1 MSTSLSVR
9 EAPPPCRSLGE
20 YVAALVSRLGE
31 QEPALLARLGEVV
44 GARCARISLDQETI
58 EVRFQAGGVVVTEP
72 TIGEA
77 DGEGS
82 TDRYTTLDL
91 LDGRLEVT
99 DAILEGRLWA
109 KGEVE
114 SVTRIFQ
121 AIEILLDGST
131 RNPEL
136 QRLALDYGVDPCR
149 HARPPGS
156 ALTVGR
162 RIVVD
167 PDHIPAGEG
176 ELLRRLG
183 LLP

>member
-1 MSTSLSVR
+1 
-9 EAPPPCRSLGE
+9 
-20 YVAALVSRLGE
+20 
-31 QEPALLARLGEVV
+31 
-44 GARCARISLDQETI
+44 
-58 EVRFQAGGVVVTEP
+58 VTEP
-72 TIGEA
+72 TIGLA

>member
-1 MSTSLSVR
+1 MSAFRPAR

-31 QEPALLARLGEVV
+31 RDPALLARLGEVV
-44 GARCARISLDQETI
+44 GGRCARISLDQETV
-58 EVRFQAGGVVVTEP
+58 EVRFERAGVVVSEP
-72 TIGEA
+72 TMGEV

-82 TDRYTTLDL
+82 TDRHTTLDL

-99 DAILEGRLWA
+99 DAILAGRLWV
-109 KGEVE
+109 KGEVD

-136 QRLALDYGVDPCR
+136 PRLALDYGIDPCR
-149 HARPPGS
+149 YARPPGS
-156 ALTVGR
+156 ALTADR
-162 RIVVD
+162 RVVID
-167 PDHIPAGEG
+167 PDPIPEGEG
-176 ELLRRLG
+176 KLLRRLG